1 MLQHCGNDGAWE
13 RHRLHLGRITLSGQK
28 PKGKQVFDSSR
39 KQERNRYW
47 LKHIGKKKLD
57 AGEKNPETSV

>member
-1 MLQHCGNDGAWE
+1 MLQLCGNDGAWE
-13 RHRLHLGRITLSGQK
+13 RHRLHLGRITVSGQK

-57 AGEKNPETSV
+57 TGEKNPETSA

>member
-1 MLQHCGNDGAWE
+1 MLQLCGNDGAWE

-57 AGEKNPETSV
+57 KGEKNPETSA

>member
-1 MLQHCGNDGAWE
+1 MLQLCGNDGAWE
-13 RHRLHLGRITLSGQK
+13 RHRLHLGRITVSGQK

-57 AGEKNPETSV
+57 AGEKNPETSA

>member
-1 MLQHCGNDGAWE
+1 LQLCGNDGAWE